1 MDFLKTIGKLV
12 NEMGVRREDVAR
24 LAGVSGT
31 TVSHVLNGTKAVT
44 PEVRQRVLAAAKE
57 LNYHPS
63 MVARGLV
70 TKETK
75 QIAILVKSLQNPY
88 YSAIHEGIQNVAVKE
103 GYIVSVLSTQN
114 SPAQNMNTMLAR
126 GIDGV
131 IIASTSS
138 LREFEDFLKPSS
150 PMAFVNAEVASHFY
164 RKAVFDMVAAYHDL
178 GHRRIAFLSGLSM
191 NNPSHYRYHDFMDA
205 LNTYGMEKD
214 EALLVDGDG
223 ATDEQSGYRAADT
236 LLKRGVPFTGVFAAN
251 DLMAMGAMKRFWE
264 MGLRIPEDVS
274 VCGCDDIFAAS
285 YTVPPLATL
294 QSHAVALGE
303 YLMYQLLEKMQPG
316 RTNPLSVQQI
326 HAEFV
331 LRESMGRCRRD
342 Q

>member
-1 MDFLKTIGKLV
+1 
-12 NEMGVRREDVAR
+12 MGVIRKDVAL

-63 MVARGLV
+63 LVARGLV

-88 YSAIHEGIQNVAVKE
+88 YSAIHEGIQRVATKE
-103 GYIVSVLSTQN
+103 GYLVSVLSTQN
-114 SPAQNMNTMLAR
+114 SPAQNMQTMLAR
-126 GIDGV
+126 GMDGV

-138 LREFEDFLKPSS
+138 LREFEDFLTPSG

-164 RKAVFDMVAAYHDL
+164 REAVFAIVRAFHDL
-178 GHRRIAFLSGLSM
+178 GHRRIAFLSGLSVKK
-191 NNPSHYRYHDFMDA
+191 PAHYRYYDFMDA
-205 LNTYGMEKD
+205 LHTYGMECE

-223 ATDEQSGYRAADT
+223 TTDEQSGYRAADT
-236 LLKRGVPFTGVFAAN
+236 LLKRGVRFTAVFAAN
-251 DLMAMGAMKRFWE
+251 DLMALGAMKRFWE
-264 MGLRIPEDVS
+264 AGLQIPEDIS
-274 VCGCDDIFAAS
+274 ICGCDDIFAAS
-285 YTVPPLATL
+285 YTTPPLATL
-294 QSHAVALGE
+294 QSHAVTLGE
-303 YLMYQLLEKMQPG
+303 YLMYQLLEKMQPE
-316 RTNPLSVQQI
+316 RINPLSDKQI

-331 LRESMGRCRRD
+331 LRESMGPARKE
-342 Q
+342 

>member
-1 MDFLKTIGKLV
+1 
-12 NEMGVRREDVAR
+12 MGVIRKDVAL

-63 MVARGLV
+63 LVARGLV

-88 YSAIHEGIQNVAVKE
+88 YSAIHEGIQRVATKE
-103 GYIVSVLSTQN
+103 GYLVSVLSTQN
-114 SPAQNMNTMLAR
+114 SPAQNMQTMLAR
-126 GIDGV
+126 GLDGV

-138 LREFEDFLKPSS
+138 LREFEDFLTPSG

-164 RKAVFDMVAAYHDL
+164 REAVFAMVRAFHDL
-178 GHRRIAFLSGLSM
+178 GHRRIAFLSGLSVKK
-191 NNPSHYRYHDFMDA
+191 PAHYRYYDFMDA
-205 LNTYGMEKD
+205 LHTYGMECE

-223 ATDEQSGYRAADT
+223 TTDEQSGYRAADT
-236 LLKRGVPFTGVFAAN
+236 LLKRGVRFTAVFAAN
-251 DLMAMGAMKRFWE
+251 DLMALGAMKRFWE
-264 MGLRIPEDVS
+264 AGLRIPEDIS
-274 VCGCDDIFAAS
+274 ICGCDDIFAAS
-285 YTVPPLATL
+285 YTTPPLATL
-294 QSHAVALGE
+294 QSHAVTLGE
-303 YLMYQLLEKMQPG
+303 YLMYQLLEKMQPE
-316 RTNPLSVQQI
+316 RINPLSDKQI

-331 LRESMGRCRRD
+331 LRESMGPARKE
-342 Q
+342 

>member
-1 MDFLKTIGKLV
+1 MI
-12 NEMGVRREDVAR
+12 EMGVVREDVAR
-24 LAGVSGT
+24 RAGVSGT

-44 PEVRQRVLAAAKE
+44 PEVRQRVLEAARE

-63 MVARGLV
+63 LVARGLA

-88 YSAIHEGIQNVAVKE
+88 YSAIHEGIQRVAAKE

-126 GIDGV
+126 GMDGV

-138 LREFEDFLKPSS
+138 LRDFEDFLTPNS
-150 PMAFVNAEVASHFY
+150 PMALVSAEVASHFY
-164 RKAVFDMVAAYHDL
+164 GKAVFEMVRAFRDL

-191 NNPSHYRYHDFMDA
+191 KKPSHYRYHDFMDA
-205 LNTYGMEKD
+205 LHTYGMEIE

-264 MGLRIPEDVS
+264 AGLRIPEDIS
-274 VCGCDDIFAAS
+274 ICGCDDILAAS
-285 YTVPPLATL
+285 YTAPPLATL
-294 QSHAVALGE
+294 QSHAVTLGE

-316 RTNPLSVQQI
+316 RRSPLSDKQI

-331 LRESMGRCRRD
+331 LRESMGPARKE
-342 Q
+342 

>member
-1 MDFLKTIGKLV
+1 MIK
-12 NEMGVRREDVAR
+12 MGVRREDVAR

-44 PEVRQRVLAAAKE
+44 PEVRQRVLEAAEK

-63 MVARGLV
+63 LVARGLA

-88 YSAIHEGIQNVAVKE
+88 YSAIHEGIQRIATKE
-103 GYIVSVLSTQN
+103 GYIVSVLSTHN

-126 GIDGV
+126 GMDGV
-131 IIASTSS
+131 IVASASS
-138 LREFEDFLKPSS
+138 LREFEDFLTPRS
-150 PMAFVNAEVASHFY
+150 PMAFVSADVATHFY
-164 RKAVFDMVAAYHDL
+164 RKAVFDMVCAFHKL
-178 GHRRIAFLSGLSM
+178 GHRRVAFLSGLSM
-191 NNPSHYRYHDFMDA
+191 KKPSHYRYHDFMDA
-205 LNTYGMEKD
+205 LQTYGMECED
-214 EALLVDGDG
+214 ALLVDGDG
-223 ATDEQSGYRAADT
+223 MTDEQSGYRAADT

-264 MGLRIPEDVS
+264 AGLKIPEDIS
-274 VCGCDDIFAAS
+274 VCGCDDIPSAS
-285 YTVPPLATL
+285 FTAPPLATL
-294 QSHAVALGE
+294 QSHAVTLGE

-316 RTNPLSVQQI
+316 RASPVSEQQI

-331 LRESMGRCRRD
+331 LRESMGSARKE
-342 Q
+342 

>member
-1 MDFLKTIGKLV
+1 MKK
-12 NEMGVRREDVAR
+12 MGATRKDVGR

-31 TVSHVLNGTKAVT
+31 TVAHVLNGTKPVT

-63 MVARGLV
+63 LVARGLA

-88 YSAIHEGIQNVAVKE
+88 YSAIHEGIQSVATRE
-103 GYIVSVLSTQN
+103 GYIVSVLSAHN

-126 GIDGV
+126 GMDGV
-131 IIASTSS
+131 IIASASS
-138 LREFEDFLKPSS
+138 LRDFEDLLKPSS
-150 PMAFVNAEVASHFY
+150 PMAFVSAEVATHFY
-164 RKAVFDMVAAYHDL
+164 RKAVFDMMEAFCNL

-191 NNPSHYRYHDFMDA
+191 KKVSHYRYRDFMDA
-205 LNTYGMEKD
+205 LHTYGMEME

-223 ATDEQSGYRAADT
+223 TTDEQSGYLAADA
-236 LLKRGVPFTGVFAAN
+236 LLKRGVPFTGVFATN
-251 DLMAMGAMKRFWE
+251 DLMAIGAMKRFRE
-264 MGLRIPEDVS
+264 AGLRIPEDIS
-274 VCGCDDIFAAS
+274 ICGCDDIIAAS
-285 YTVPPLATL
+285 YTVPSLATL

-316 RTNPLSVQQI
+316 RTSALSEQQI

-331 LRESMGRCRRD
+331 LRESMGQCRCD
-342 Q
+342 E

>member
-1 MDFLKTIGKLV
+1 
-12 NEMGVRREDVAR
+12 MGVIRKDVAL

-63 MVARGLV
+63 LVARGLV

-88 YSAIHEGIQNVAVKE
+88 YSAIHEGIQRVATKE
-103 GYIVSVLSTQN
+103 GYLVSVLSTQN
-114 SPAQNMNTMLAR
+114 SPAQNMQTMLAR
-126 GIDGV
+126 GMDGV

-138 LREFEDFLKPSS
+138 LREFEDFLTPSG

-164 RKAVFDMVAAYHDL
+164 REAVFAMVRAFHDL
-178 GHRRIAFLSGLSM
+178 GHRRIAFLSGLSVKK
-191 NNPSHYRYHDFMDA
+191 PAHYRYYDFMDA
-205 LNTYGMEKD
+205 LHTYGMECE

-223 ATDEQSGYRAADT
+223 TTDEQSGYRAADT
-236 LLKRGVPFTGVFAAN
+236 LLKRGVRFTAVFAAN
-251 DLMAMGAMKRFWE
+251 DLMALGAMKRFWE
-264 MGLRIPEDVS
+264 AGLRIPEDIS
-274 VCGCDDIFAAS
+274 ICGCDDIFAAS
-285 YTVPPLATL
+285 YTTPPLATL
-294 QSHAVALGE
+294 QSHAVTLGE
-303 YLMYQLLEKMQPG
+303 YLMYQLLEKMQPE
-316 RTNPLSVQQI
+316 RVNPLSDKQI

-331 LRESMGRCRRD
+331 LRESMGPARKE
-342 Q
+342 

>member
-1 MDFLKTIGKLV
+1 
-12 NEMGVRREDVAR
+12 MGVIRKDVAL

-63 MVARGLV
+63 LVARGLA

-88 YSAIHEGIQNVAVKE
+88 YSAIHEGIQRVAAKE

-126 GIDGV
+126 GMDGV

-138 LREFEDFLKPSS
+138 LRDFEDFLTPSS
-150 PMAFVNAEVASHFY
+150 PMAFVNAEVATHFY
-164 RKAVFDMVAAYHDL
+164 REAVFEMVRAFRDL
-178 GHRRIAFLSGLSM
+178 GHRRIAFLSGLSIKK
-191 NNPSHYRYHDFMDA
+191 PSHYRYHDFVDA
-205 LNTYGMEKD
+205 LHTYGMEC
-214 EALLVDGDG
+214 EESLLVDGDG

-236 LLKRGVPFTGVFAAN
+236 LLKRGVPFTGVFAGN

-264 MGLRIPEDVS
+264 AGLRIPQDIS
-274 VCGCDDIFAAS
+274 ICGCDDILAAS
-285 YTVPPLATL
+285 YTAPPLATL
-294 QSHAVALGE
+294 QSHAVTLGE

-316 RTNPLSVQQI
+316 QTNPLSDKQI

-331 LRESMGRCRRD
+331 LRESMGPARKE
-342 Q
+342 